1 MNKRFAA
8 IAIAVAVVGAAAG
21 PFASPAN
28 SHPNPGSCSSGDLVE
43 PLPFCEV
50 DLTAAGPLP
59 STLTMHAGQVVDFFN
74 QDSVTHTVV
83 FANGLCSLSLAPGA
97 GGGLYGGGGF
107 CDNAFTFYAGRYPY
121 TVDGKFPGT
130 VVTVP
135 VRRSVTLTAR
145 THTIRGGTRL
155 TLHGRVIPPGGR
167 YHVSN
172 PPGWR
177 TNVSVIV
184 LARHNSKHP
193 YRRIATVNP
202 GLMAKVPGDWTQNW
216 TLTVQPG
223 QTTTYIAKV
232 TAQLPQGQIFWTNA
246 KSRPFT
252 VRIRH

>member
-1 MNKRFAA
+1 MNKLLAA
-8 IAIAVAVVGAAAG
+8 IAILVAACAAAAG
-21 PFASPAN
+21 LFARPAN
-28 SHPNPGSCSSGDLVE
+28 SQANPASCSSVDVLE
-43 PLPFCEV
+43 PPSCQV
-50 DLTAAGPLP
+50 DLTAAGPVP
-59 STLTMHAGQVVDFFN
+59 STLTIHAGQVVEFSN

-83 FANGLCSLSLAPGA
+83 FANGLCSLTLTPGA
-97 GGGLYGGGGF
+97 GGHYGGGGGF
-107 CDNAFTFYAGRYPY
+107 CDNRFTFYPGRYRY
-121 TVDGKFPGT
+121 MVDGNFPGT

-155 TLHGRVIPPGGR
+155 TLHGRVDPPGWR

-184 LARHNSKHP
+184 LARHNGKHP

-202 GLMAKVPGDWTQNW
+202 GLMAKDPGNWRQDW

-223 QTTTYIAKV
+223 ETTTYIAKV
-232 TAQLPQGQIFWTNA
+232 TAQLPSGQIFWSNA

-252 VRIRH
+252 LRIRH